1 MADPIMTAKHKADM
15 RLDRKAGPSLRNW
28 EKPRPEHQQKMKANA
43 QLPMGW
49 GKLIFA
55 HTFDDQQQVVDALLA
70 ERKHQRDIAL
80 YLRDPHVILSM
91 APDRLFLD
99 PSHTYRLWS
108 QAYTQSRRRPEGFSI
123 RRIRTRR
130 DAEAMNRIYAARRM
144 MAADEDFLLDRN
156 ATRLRTY
163 FVAEAR
169 HDGQIVGTVTGVDH
183 THAFNDPENGASLW
197 CLAVDPQCHL
207 PGVGESLVRQLV
219 EHYFARARQYV
230 DLSVMHDNTQAIA
243 LYEKLGF
250 ERVPVFCVKRK
261 NPFNE
266 PLFTPPSPSAKLNPY
281 AQIIVNE
288 ARRRGVHVNVLDE
301 QAGYFE
307 LQLGG
312 RKIICRESLTE
323 LTSAIAMSRCDDK
336 RITRKVL
343 AAANVNVPEQS
354 LASEWS
360 EDLAFLEKHG
370 RIVVKPARGEQG
382 NGISVNVTTG
392 EELHHAIEQAR
403 HYCDKVIL
411 EQFVEGDDLR
421 LVVIGYEVVAAAVRK
436 PPFVIGTGRHTVEQL
451 IEKYNRRRMA
461 ATGGESKVPL
471 DAETERC
478 VAVAGHDMTDTP
490 DKNQRVRVRHT
501 ANLHTGGTIHDV
513 TDELHPALREAGV
526 EAARALDIPVTGI
539 DLIVKDVTQPE
550 YVVIEANERPGLANH
565 EPQPTAE
572 KFIDLLFPGS
582 KSE

>member
-1 MADPIMTAKHKADM
+1 MTAKRKADM

-28 EKPRPEHQQKMKANA
+28 EKPRPEHQKKMKADA

-55 HTFDDQQQVVDALLA
+55 HTFSDQQKVVDALL
-70 ERKHQRDIAL
+70 EEHKHQRDIAL

-108 QAYTQSRRRPEGFSI
+108 QAYQQSRRRAEGFSI

-130 DAEAMNRIYAARRM
+130 DAEAMNRIYASRRM
-144 MAADEDFLLDRN
+144 ITADEDFLLDRN

-197 CLAVDPQCHL
+197 CLAVDTQCHV

-219 EHYFARARQYV
+219 EHYFARGRQYV
-230 DLSVMHDNTQAIA
+230 DLSVMHDNEQAIA

-266 PLFTPPSPSAKLNPY
+266 PLFTPPAPSAKLNPY
-281 AQIIVNE
+281 AALIVNE
-288 ARRRGVHVNVLDE
+288 ARRRGIHVNVLDE
-301 QAGYFE
+301 EGGYFE

-312 RKIICRESLTE
+312 RTIVCRESLTE
-323 LTSAIAMSRCDDK
+323 LTTAVAMSRCDDK

-343 AAANVNVPEQS
+343 AQADVNVPEQAIS
-354 LASEWS
+354 SEQS
-360 EDLAFLEKHG
+360 EDLAFLEKHE

-382 NGISVNVTTG
+382 QGISVNVTTG
-392 EELHHAIEQAR
+392 EELRAAIQDAR
-403 HYCDKVIL
+403 QHCERVIL

-471 DAETERC
+471 DAETRRC
-478 VAVAGHDMTDTP
+478 VSVADYEMTDIP
-490 DKNQRVRVRHT
+490 EKNQRVRVRHT

-513 TDELHPALREAGV
+513 TDDLHETLREAGIR
-526 EAARALDIPVTGI
+526 AARALDIPVTGI
-539 DLIVKDVTQPE
+539 DMIVKDVTLPH

-572 KFIDLLFPGS
+572 KFIDLLFPSS
-582 KSE
+582 KAD